1 MRQDVNVARK
11 IAVEIVGCVFA
22 YFCGGHKNNFPIS
35 FRSSFKVRL
44 SHLPRKFSFIYVND
58 SPSEMMKNA
67 FYFIIKALFV
77 LKIYTFLSLPFG
89 HVEKT
94 AGLER
99 QD

>member
-44 SHLPRKFSFIYVND
+44 SHLPKNFFFIYVND
-58 SPSEMMKNA
+58 CPSEMMKND
-67 FYFIIKALFV
+67 FDFILKALFV
-77 LKIYTFLSLPFG
+77 LKIYKFLSLLFG
-89 HVEKT
+89 HVEKK

-99 QD
+99 